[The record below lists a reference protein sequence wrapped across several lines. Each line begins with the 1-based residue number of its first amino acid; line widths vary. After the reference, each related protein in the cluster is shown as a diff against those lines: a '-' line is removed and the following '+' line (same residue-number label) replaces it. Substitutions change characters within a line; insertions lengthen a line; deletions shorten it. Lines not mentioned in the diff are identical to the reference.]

1 MVLSLSGR
9 ITPACNIVKHPRLL
23 RKIEELQGTTPWGR
37 VLDAGTG
44 PASLPWVAS
53 LPTEHWTAVSAQP
66 GMLESARESL
76 PARPRETDRLIQGN
90 WADPSLLEGEHFD
103 TVILDHFIGAV
114 DAFAPYYQETL
125 LHRLASHARGVMYVT
140 GIEPYVPDIVEQA
153 VGSFVGDLG
162 RLRDACMLLARERPY
177 REYPAEWVAMHL
189 QGVGFKVTDTTYL
202 PMRYRDHFLSS
213 QLGICE
219 ARVERFGD
227 PDLAA
232 AMSRRIAAMRARGEA
247 LIAEHDG
254 LTYGRHYVIA
264 AQATA

>member
-1 MVLSLSGR
+1 MVLSLSILTTR
-9 ITPACNIVKHPRLL
+9 ASNVVKHPRLL
-23 RKIEELQGTTPWGR
+23 KKIEELQGTTPWGR

-44 PASLPWVAS
+44 PASLAWIAS

-76 PARPRETDRLIQGN
+76 STPPREIDRLIQGN
-90 WADPSLLEGEHFD
+90 WADPSLLEGEQFN

-125 LHRLASHARGVMYVT
+125 LHRLASRTCGVMYVT
-140 GIEPYVPDIVEQA
+140 GIEPYVPDIVERE

-189 QGVGFKVTDTTYL
+189 QAVGFEVTDTTYL
-202 PMRYRDHFLSS
+202 PMRYRQRIPACCYNHF
-213 QLGICE
+213 
-219 ARVERFGD
+219 RN
-227 PDLAA
+227 
-232 AMSRRIAAMRARGEA
+232 SRMCFDVRKANNMEEYNWFSNIW
-247 LIAEHDG
+247 
-254 LTYGRHYVIA
+254 
-264 AQATA
+264 